1 MAFIKEYLK
10 NIDRINN
17 GEAITEVND
26 LEDDQIVP
34 LENEGP
40 QLNQQNIYE
49 GIDFIPSKVLFISDD
64 KNNFDD
70 IVIEKKKAIKRKVK

>member
-64 KNNFDD
+64 KNNFDG
-70 IVIEKKKAIKRKVK
+70 IVIENKKAIKRRVK